1 MDPAILSAVSALAG
15 SAIGAVSSLGGS
27 WLTLRGQLRAQEI
40 GREAEKLEAL
50 YEEFIIEASK
60 RLTDAMSHQAE
71 IPAVITGLYSVMGR
85 MRLKSSSGVMRA
97 AEQVVRRVAEAY
109 ADPSKTFEDAKKI
122 LQHGGEVDPLKG
134 FAEACQAELRALR
147 V

>member
-1 MDPAILSAVSALAG
+1 
-15 SAIGAVSSLGGS
+15 
-27 WLTLRGQLRAQEI
+27 
-40 GREAEKLEAL
+40 
-50 YEEFIIEASK
+50 
-60 RLTDAMSHQAE
+60 
-71 IPAVITGLYSVMGR
+71 MGR

-122 LQHGGEVDPLKG
+122 LQHGGEDDPLKG
-134 FAEACQAELRALR
+134 FAEACQAELCALR